1 MQRGPLLVEKS
12 SDDALHSEMYNIA
25 MATQFHERC
34 ITVIKDTGD
43 LFDLDDIS

>member
-1 MQRGPLLVEKS
+1 MQRGPLLVEVS

-25 MATQFHERC
+25 MATRFHEHC
-34 ITVIKDTGD
+34 ITVIKDAGD